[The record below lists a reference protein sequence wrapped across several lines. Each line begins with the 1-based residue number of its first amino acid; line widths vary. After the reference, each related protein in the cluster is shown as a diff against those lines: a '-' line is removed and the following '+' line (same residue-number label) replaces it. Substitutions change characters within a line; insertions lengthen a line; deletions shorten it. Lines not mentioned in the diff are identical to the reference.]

1 MIRLGLCCVFVKAPI
16 KFRRTTAAYV
26 AKLEPMEQRRHLA
39 DICMHNAHALSQA
52 LSYCRDHNIGAFRIN
67 SQILPLI
74 THPKQGYAIQDLPGH
89 RRIVDTYRQCGEFAR
104 IYDIRT
110 SLHPDQFVVIA
121 SPRPDVRQ
129 NSLEELVYQAM
140 VAEWVGA
147 DVINIHAG
155 GAYGDKSK
163 SLRRLSAT
171 LQGLPAA
178 ITSRLTLENDDRT
191 FSPAD
196 LLPVC
201 NDIGIPMT
209 YDVHHHRCLPDA
221 MTVEEATNAA
231 LKTWSREPL
240 FHISSP
246 LDRLAEDTD
255 RRHADYINLNDFPK
269 AWQGLDIT
277 VDVEAKA
284 KELAVEKLG
293 KELANKIDF

>member
-16 KFRRTTAAYV
+16 KFRRTTASYA
-26 AKLEPMEQRRHLA
+26 ARLAPKEQRRRLA
-39 DICMHNAHALSQA
+39 DLCMHNAHALSRA

-74 THPKQGYAIQDLPGH
+74 THPQQGYAIQDLPGYK
-89 RRIVDTYRQCGEFAR
+89 RIVDAYRQCGEFAR
-104 IYDIRT
+104 RHDIRT

-129 NSLEELVYQAM
+129 KSLEELIYQAM

-163 SLRRLSAT
+163 SLRRLSSAIK
-171 LQGLPAA
+171 GLPAA
-178 ITSRLTLENDDRT
+178 ITSRLTIENDDRT

-201 NDIGIPMT
+201 NDTGIPMT

-221 MTVEEATNAA
+221 LSIGEATRAA

-240 FHISSP
+240 FHLSSP
-246 LDRLAEDTD
+246 LDRFAKDTD
-255 RRHADYINLNDFPK
+255 RRHADYIDLNDFPK
-269 AWQGLDIT
+269 AWQSLDIT

-284 KELAVEKLG
+284 KEMAVEKLG
-293 KELANKIDF
+293 KELANVIDY